1 MWSSLISS
9 SLISIIASIYDFSA
23 AILLPTLFLTLIFPR
38 RYSTYVVREDIF
50 LSCSVIFDETFIF
63 SSLNTLVSSERRNFS
78 GMRLISSSCY
88 FTNFASLLSSFF
100 YTLSNISN
108 MDWIVMS
115 RTALVPTVKVEV
127 LMVVALLEIVMF
139 SVGTYY
145 VLVDGY
151 IMRNIFF
158 VGLVDFS

>member
-1 MWSSLISS
+1 
-9 SLISIIASIYDFSA
+9 
-23 AILLPTLFLTLIFPR
+23 
-38 RYSTYVVREDIF
+38 
-50 LSCSVIFDETFIF
+50 
-63 SSLNTLVSSERRNFS
+63 
-78 GMRLISSSCY
+78 
-88 FTNFASLLSSFF
+88 
-100 YTLSNISN
+100 
-108 MDWIVMS
+108 MS

-158 VGLVDFS
+158 VELVDFS